1 MRNKSLAGRANNRAE
16 RPRKVAIYIRVST
29 THQID
34 KDSLPMQRKDLI
46 AYCELRI
53 TKYLRMQGTPGKTPT
68 GLRFKK

>member
-34 KDSLPMQRKDLI
+34 KDSLPMQRKVNLSS
-46 AYCELRI
+46 ALRI

>member
-34 KDSLPMQRKDLI
+34 KDSLPMQRFDILTESHIQHFICFIQNDRMDK
-46 AYCELRI
+46 I
-53 TKYLRMQGTPGKTPT
+53 TAD
-68 GLRFKK
+68 GLSS